1 MELTGAEFAL
11 IIGAFISGAAALI
24 TAMATNKSAASKS
37 QLEILSGT
45 IAIVQSENKRLLAR
59 VEHLEQELEERD
71 GTLAQVQ
78 EWAELLVAQVRSY
91 GGTPVAMPER
101 DPTRPRKPKAVPQ

>member
-1 MELTGAEFAL
+1 MTGAELVL
-11 IIGAFISGAAALI
+11 IITSILAGAAGII
-24 TAMATNKSAASKS
+24 TAVATNRSAASKA

-59 VEHLEQELEERD
+59 IEHLEQELEERD

-91 GGTPVAMPER
+91 GGTPVQMPVR
-101 DPTRPRKPKAVPQ
+101 DPTRPRKPRAVPQ